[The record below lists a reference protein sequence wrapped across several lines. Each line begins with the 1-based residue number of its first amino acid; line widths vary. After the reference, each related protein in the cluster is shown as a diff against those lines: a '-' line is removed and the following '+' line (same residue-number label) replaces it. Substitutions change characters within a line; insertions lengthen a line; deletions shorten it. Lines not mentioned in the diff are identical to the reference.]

1 MDIKTRPEKKSDY
14 TGANSAEKKPYF
26 MHVFYLVHIF
36 LWEEGTYLLFPRTTT
51 TTILLMKEK
60 IFVFDP
66 IVVIFRL
73 LYS

>member
-1 MDIKTRPEKKSDY
+1 MDIKTRTEKR
-14 TGANSAEKKPYF
+14 AIIQARILLKKPTYF

-51 TTILLMKEK
+51 TKMLMKEK